1 MQQIRVR
8 TRVASGSCC
17 SGVLRDAAL
26 FMFQAESA
34 VPRVHDCRIDA
45 GDELL
50 VPRVVEVDGFRQVRL
65 EGDMPRVLQVVV
77 LERGRG
83 EHSEIQNKAPEDRVA
98 QLCARGGGPLGL
110 HGDVPRANVEDMMLA
125 RAGPARGHE
134 EAQPVVVE
142 DVDDDGRDAEA
153 RGGSGGG
160 GEGPRGDPGGGGRT
174 RRELELDDVSEG
186 EERGEEVLVPP
197 VQRVVARGEDG
208 ARARAEDL
216 RGELGLGRGR
226 GVLWRPCGRGLR
238 PLWGPCGQRRGH
250 IAWHKR
256 RFIF

>member
-1 MQQIRVR
+1 MY
-8 TRVASGSCC
+8 
-17 SGVLRDAAL
+17 
-26 FMFQAESA
+26 QAGSA

-83 EHSEIQNKAPEDRVA
+83 EHREIQNKAPEDRVA

-110 HGDVPRANVEDMMLA
+110 HGDVPRAHVEEVVLA

-153 RGGSGGG
+153 RGGGGG
-160 GEGPRGDPGGGGRT
+160 GAG
-174 RRELELDDVSEG
+174 RELELDDVSEG

-208 ARARAEDL
+208 ARARPEDL

-226 GVLWRPCGRGLR
+226 GVLWRPCGRELR

-250 IAWHKR
+250 IAWQKR

>member
-1 MQQIRVR
+1 M
-8 TRVASGSCC
+8 
-17 SGVLRDAAL
+17 D
-26 FMFQAESA
+26 
-34 VPRVHDCRIDA
+34 D
-45 GDELL
+45 
-50 VPRVVEVDGFRQVRL
+50 FRHVGL

-83 EHSEIQNKAPEDRVA
+83 EHRKIQNKAPEDRVA
-98 QLCARGGGPLGL
+98 QLGAGRGGPLGL

-160 GEGPRGDPGGGGRT
+160 GGEGRVPSGDPPRGAPGGGGGAG
-174 RRELELDDVSEG
+174 RELELDDVSEG

-208 ARARAEDL
+208 ARARPEDL

-226 GVLWRPCGRGLR
+226 GVLWRPCGRELR

-250 IAWHKR
+250 IAWQKR

>member
-1 MQQIRVR
+1 
-8 TRVASGSCC
+8 
-17 SGVLRDAAL
+17 
-26 FMFQAESA
+26 MFQAGSA

-110 HGDVPRANVEDMMLA
+110 HGDVPRANVEEVVLA
-125 RAGPARGHE
+125 RAGPARGDE

-153 RGGSGGG
+153 RGASGGG
-160 GEGPRGDPGGGGRT
+160 GGGAG
-174 RRELELDDVSEG
+174 RELELDDVSEG

-208 ARARAEDL
+208 ARARPEDL

-226 GVLWRPCGRGLR
+226 GVLWRPRGRELR
-238 PLWGPCGQRRGH
+238 RLWGPCGQRRGH
-250 IAWHKR
+250 IAWQKR